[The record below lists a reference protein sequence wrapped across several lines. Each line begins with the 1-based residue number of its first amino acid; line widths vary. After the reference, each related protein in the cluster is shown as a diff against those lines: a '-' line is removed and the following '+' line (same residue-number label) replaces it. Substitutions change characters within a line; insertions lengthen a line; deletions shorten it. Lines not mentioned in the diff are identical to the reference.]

1 MKLPIWMVLAAVLY
15 AGFGVG
21 LLLIPSPFMAMYGV
35 NLNVGGEMMARILG
49 SALIGFALTFYWMR
63 NDSRH
68 ALMSV
73 LRASFVYNV
82 VDFFVVLTATLGGV
96 MNAMG
101 WMPVGLHVF
110 LALGFGYFAFVKK

>member
-1 MKLPIWMVLAAVLY
+1 MKLPVWMIIAAILY
-15 AGFGVG
+15 AGFGIG
-21 LLLIPSPFMAMYGV
+21 LLLIPSQFMAMYGV
-35 NLNVGGEMMARILG
+35 DLNPGGAMMARILG
-49 SALIGFALTFYWMR
+49 SALIGFALLFYWMR
-63 NDSRH
+63 NDGRET
-68 ALMSV
+68 LMAV

-110 LALGFGYFAFVKK
+110 LALGFGYFAFMKR